1 MMIAPLPPIIL
12 VIDEDPQFTYLIER
26 YALGCGCRCIRA
38 EDADRTLLLAQLERP
53 ALIVL
58 DVATH
63 AASGR
68 QLVQRLKAE
77 RATHDIPIVICS
89 AVVDGVRIWEEG
101 ADYFLGKPVM
111 YDDFVATLA
120 KARVSLRQE

>member
-1 MMIAPLPPIIL
+1 MIAPLPPVIL
-12 VIDEDPQFTYLIER
+12 VIDEDPHFTYLIQR
-26 YALGCGCRCIRA
+26 YALGCGCRCISA
-38 EDADRTLLLAQLERP
+38 QDADGALLLARQERP

-58 DVATH
+58 DIATH

-77 RATHDIPIVICS
+77 QATHDIPIVICS
-89 AVVDGVRIWEEG
+89 AVVDGIRIWEEG

-111 YDDFVATLA
+111 YDDFVATLT
-120 KARVSLRQE
+120 KAGIALTQ